1 MPNLADLGQELA
13 VLQVDLV
20 ELSLV
25 VKTSVV
31 FVGESAEGKS
41 KLPVLLNLKTPSNY
55 FKLKESSEHVIN
67 L

>member
-20 ELSLV
+20 KLSLV
-25 VKTSVV
+25 VKTSFV

-41 KLPVLLNLKTPSNY
+41 KLLLNLKTPSNY

>member
-20 ELSLV
+20 KLRLV
-25 VKTSVV
+25 VKASVV

-41 KLPVLLNLKTPSNY
+41 KLFLSLKTPSNY
-55 FKLKESSEHVIN
+55 FKLNNNLEVVIN

>member
-41 KLPVLLNLKTPSNY
+41 K
-55 FKLKESSEHVIN
+55 
-67 L
+67 